1 MCVGV
6 FLCVLVCVAYLR
18 AASLNRCVA
27 SLVFSRSCHKNAP
40 ATDTHR
46 ATTAHAHTHTLAHL
60 QTCGIFAL
68 KIPLWKLFVPPSL
81 LLVLLL
87 ENYFSQALQSG
98 ENFSPKPRQFCGQ
111 LGAIFFSRHSK
122 LCVCVCVGAWHTQQV
137 ERGVGTANWWKPLD
151 VRRDEDATQPHR
163 EAHQRLLQI
172 NANKHFNASQSK
184 QQ

>member
-1 MCVGV
+1 MR
-6 FLCVLVCVAYLR
+6 L
-18 AASLNRCVA
+18 
-27 SLVFSRSCHKNAP
+27 P
-40 ATDTHR
+40 QTHR
-46 ATTAHAHTHTLAHL
+46 ATTAHAHTHEHTLAHL

-98 ENFSPKPRQFCGQ
+98 ENFSPKRRQFCGQ

-122 LCVCVCVGAWHTQQV
+122 LCVSVGGAWHTQQV

-151 VRRDEDATQPHR
+151 VRRDETRMRRSHIERRINVCCKLMQTNILTPRRANNNNKSQ
-163 EAHQRLLQI
+163 QQLQ
-172 NANKHFNASQSK
+172 Q
-184 QQ
+184 